1 MGAGAPVAR
10 KGYAMPDEAD
20 QDGAER
26 RAGERTGA
34 DHLAAEGVDHLQSA
48 ASELIA
54 AARSFLD
61 VVEEVVRDRDAV
73 ASVVETLG
81 SVAHAAGQA
90 ASKVATAR
98 DRASESG
105 PTDGE
110 DPPSKVQHIRV
121 T

>member
-1 MGAGAPVAR
+1 MAEKVDHDGIDPVRHPPHETDRDAAD
-10 KGYAMPDEAD
+10 GPDRSGPD
-20 QDGAER
+20 R
-26 RAGERTGA
+26 
-34 DHLAAEGVDHLQSA
+34 LAAEGVDHLQSA

-73 ASVVETLG
+73 AAVVETLG

-90 ASKVATAR
+90 ASKVTAAR
-98 DRASESG
+98 ERSAEQG
-105 PTDGE
+105 PDDEGDGG
-110 DPPSKVQHIRV
+110 SRVQHIRV